1 MLTAADGVAIARKLN
16 ATSSEGKRHTRVI
29 VELEGRIV
37 GKYGIQRSTREK
49 SHDYI
54 ARQIHLT
61 GRQARDLANCPM
73 SREEYITSLRERG
86 LL

>member
-1 MLTAADGVAIARKLN
+1 MLTAADGLAIARKLD
-16 ATSSEGKRHTRVI
+16 ATPSERRRHTRVI
-29 VELEGRIV
+29 IELEGRII
-37 GKYGIQRSTREK
+37 GQYGIQRSSRDK

-61 GRQARDLANCPM
+61 GRQARNLANCPM
-73 SREEYITSLRERG
+73 TREQYITLLRERR